1 MKTDINTYLTFKIGT
16 HSFGVNVGKVLEISE
31 YKEPRSV
38 PESPIYMPGVIEYR
52 EQVIPLID
60 TAVKFGL
67 PSIQINDTTCIIV
80 LDLINSELSKK
91 FKVAIIV
98 DAVSDVFE
106 ATDNQL
112 MALNDDYR
120 PGYIA
125 GSFKSEKGLVL
136 MMDADMIFSN
146 KDIISI
152 EEVVSN
158 L

>member
-1 MKTDINTYLTFKIGT
+1 MKTDINTYLTFKIGS
-16 HSFGVNVGKVLEISE
+16 HAFGVNVSKVLEISE
-31 YKEPRSV
+31 YREPRSV
-38 PESPIYMPGVIEYR
+38 PESPVYMPGVIEYR

-80 LDLINSELSKK
+80 LDLVNSELSKK

-106 ATDNQL
+106 AADNQL
-112 MALNDDYR
+112 MVMNDDYR

>member
-1 MKTDINTYLTFKIGT
+1 MKTDINTYLTFKIG
-16 HSFGVNVGKVLEISE
+16 SYAFGVNVSKVLEISE
-31 YKEPRSV
+31 YREPRSV
-38 PESPIYMPGVIEYR
+38 PESPVYMPGVIEYR

-80 LDLINSELSKK
+80 LDLVNSELSKK

-106 ATDNQL
+106 AADNQL
-112 MALNDDYR
+112 MVMNDDYR

>member
-1 MKTDINTYLTFKIGT
+1 MKTDINTYLTFKIGS
-16 HSFGVNVGKVLEISE
+16 HSFGVNVSKVLEISE
-31 YKEPRSV
+31 YKEPRVV
-38 PESPIYMPGVIEYR
+38 PESPVYMPGVIEFR

-67 PSIQINDTTCIIV
+67 PAVQINDTTCIIV
-80 LDLINSELSKK
+80 LDLVNRELAKK

-106 ATDNQL
+106 TNDNQL
-112 MALNDDYR
+112 MALNDEYK

-125 GSFKSEKGLVL
+125 GSVKSEKGLVL

-146 KDIISI
+146 KDIISL

>member
-1 MKTDINTYLTFKIGT
+1 MKTDINTYLTFKIGS
-16 HSFGVNVGKVLEISE
+16 HSFGVNVSKVLEISE
-31 YKEPRSV
+31 YREPRSV
-38 PESPIYMPGVIEYR
+38 PESPVYMPGVIEYR

-80 LDLINSELSKK
+80 LDLVNSELSKK

-106 ATDNQL
+106 AADNQL
-112 MALNDDYR
+112 MVMNDDYR